1 MIEGIP
7 VTSWCSL
14 YCGGSEAV
22 GDMAIDYGAGLVVN
36 LPLCEEC
43 ATTLQNHPELALDLQ
58 PVDVLDLEQQE
69 ALGNT

>member
-1 MIEGIP
+1 M
-7 VTSWCSL
+7 
-14 YCGGSEAV
+14 